1 MKDPVLSVKEKIG
14 YGIMGDG
21 ATLPIILALFTLIS
35 AERVFLFHFCTKSNI
50 HFSLVTQAADAIP
63 ER

>member
-14 YGIMGDG
+14 YGMGDG
-21 ATLPIILALFTLIS
+21 ATLTIILALFTLVP

>member
-14 YGIMGDG
+14 YGMGDG
-21 ATLPIILALFTLIS
+21 ATLTIILALFTLVP
-35 AERVFLFHFCTKSNI
+35 AERVFLFHFCTKSNV
-50 HFSLVTQAADAIP
+50 HFIVVTQAADAVV

>member
-14 YGIMGDG
+14 YGMGDG
-21 ATLPIILALFTLIS
+21 ATLTIILALFTLVP
-35 AERVFLFHFCTKSNI
+35 AERVFLFHFCIKSNI

>member
-1 MKDPVLSVKEKIG
+1 MKDHILSVKEKNG
-14 YGIMGDG
+14 SGIMGDG

>member
-14 YGIMGDG
+14 YGMGDG
-21 ATLPIILALFTLIS
+21 AILTIILALFTLVP

>member
-14 YGIMGDG
+14 YGMGDG
-21 ATLPIILALFTLIS
+21 ATLTIILALFTLVP
-35 AERVFLFHFCTKSNI
+35 AERFFLFHFCTKSNI

>member
-14 YGIMGDG
+14 YGMGDG
-21 ATLPIILALFTLIS
+21 ATLTIILALFTLVP
-35 AERVFLFHFCTKSNI
+35 AERVFLFHFCTKNNI

>member
-35 AERVFLFHFCTKSNI
+35 AERVFYSIFVQK
-50 HFSLVTQAADAIP
+50 VTFISVW
-63 ER
+63 

>member
-1 MKDPVLSVKEKIG
+1 MKDPVLSVKEKNG

-35 AERVFLFHFCTKSNI
+35 AERVF
-50 HFSLVTQAADAIP
+50 
-63 ER
+63 

>member
-21 ATLPIILALFTLIS
+21 ATLTIILALFTLIP
-35 AERVFLFHFCTKSNI
+35 AERFFF
-50 HFSLVTQAADAIP
+50 IP
-63 ER
+63 FFYKK

>member
-1 MKDPVLSVKEKIG
+1 MKDPILSVKEKIG
-14 YGIMGDG
+14 YGMGDG
-21 ATLPIILALFTLIS
+21 ATLPIILALFTLIP

>member
-1 MKDPVLSVKEKIG
+1 HMKDPILSVKEKIG
-14 YGIMGDG
+14 YGMGDG
-21 ATLPIILALFTLIS
+21 ATLTIILALFTLVP

>member
-14 YGIMGDG
+14 YGMGDG
-21 ATLPIILALFTLIS
+21 ATLTIILALFTLVP
-35 AERVFLFHFCTKSNI
+35 AERVFLFHFWTKSNI

>member
-14 YGIMGDG
+14 YGMGDG
-21 ATLPIILALFTLIS
+21 ATLTIILALFTLVP
-35 AERVFLFHFCTKSNI
+35 AERVFLFHFCTKSNV
-50 HFSLVTQAADAIP
+50 HFIVVTQAADAIP

>member
-21 ATLPIILALFTLIS
+21 APLTIILALFTLIP
-35 AERVFLFHFCTKSNI
+35 AERVFF
-50 HFSLVTQAADAIP
+50 IP
-63 ER
+63 FFYKK

>member
-1 MKDPVLSVKEKIG
+1 MKDPILSVKEKIG
-14 YGIMGDG
+14 YGMGDG
-21 ATLPIILALFTLIS
+21 ATLTIILALFTLVP

>member
-1 MKDPVLSVKEKIG
+1 MKGPVLSVKEKIG
-14 YGIMGDG
+14 YGMGDG
-21 ATLPIILALFTLIS
+21 ATLTIILALFTLVP

>member
-14 YGIMGDG
+14 YGMGDG
-21 ATLPIILALFTLIS
+21 ATLTIILALFTLVP

-50 HFSLVTQAADAIP
+50 HFSLVTQAADAVA

>member
-1 MKDPVLSVKEKIG
+1 MKDPILSVKEKIG
-14 YGIMGDG
+14 YGMGDG
-21 ATLPIILALFTLIS
+21 ATLTIILALFTLVP
-35 AERVFLFHFCTKSNI
+35 AEGVFLFHFCTKSNI

>member
-14 YGIMGDG
+14 YGMGDG
-21 ATLPIILALFTLIS
+21 ATLPIILALFTLVP

>member
-14 YGIMGDG
+14 YGMGDG
-21 ATLPIILALFTLIS
+21 ATLTITLALFTLVP